1 MASKVLVPGLPF
13 TSLKVKKSPPPELGG
28 NGFYVGNGDS
38 TSRIAHLEHSV
49 RFLQEQHRQMLNGLH
64 AEIESLRE
72 RNRDLQF
79 QLIFN
84 KEAPKSSAG
93 NEDGENEV
101 TGLRREVERL
111 ELQADEA
118 RAEADLLRRKTE
130 QLQEIIDAQNL
141 KLEELEGQGQTE
153 ANDGRAA
160 EEVSRAEL
168 RARLGEAE
176 RLVRRLRADAE
187 RQRREVG
194 GAGAAASAGAGVTN
208 LLFDS
213 AAAHHAHLQCMKNSL
228 IRASGMDPFGFQS
241 YQYTHLHTPDFWRE
255 PLRDR
260 EYNTGA
266 RGRHRR
272 PNTLPELSA
281 VGQQI
286 RSTGYA
292 NHSRGRGY
300 PERLKRAQTINGEPR
315 SGKTPV
321 ESSATTPL
329 ETFNT
334 ISLKRTKE
342 NIDQVL
348 NTYPELK
355 IVVTKYIPHGNVGAS
370 TSTSAETRSRAR
382 RTHRKPTVDAEQ
394 T

>member
-187 RQRREVG
+187 RQRRE
-194 GAGAAASAGAGVTN
+194 
-208 LLFDS
+208 
-213 AAAHHAHLQCMKNSL
+213 LQCMKNSL

-255 PLRDR
+255 PLRE